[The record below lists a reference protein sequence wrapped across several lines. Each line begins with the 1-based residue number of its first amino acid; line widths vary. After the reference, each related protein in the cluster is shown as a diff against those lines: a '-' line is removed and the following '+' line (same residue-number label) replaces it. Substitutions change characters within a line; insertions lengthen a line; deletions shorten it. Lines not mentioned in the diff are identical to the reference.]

1 MRPTWRRLGDQ
12 AHECNDG
19 TQLQVDKPAMLQMS
33 LSEAKASLEILQKQE
48 AASLNLQNL
57 RLWMRRNCIRSSILG
72 NIQVL
77 QSFRE
82 SEAAFYL

>member
-1 MRPTWRRLGDQ
+1 
-12 AHECNDG
+12 
-19 TQLQVDKPAMLQMS
+19 MLQMS
-33 LSEAKASLEILQKQE
+33 LSEAKASLEILQKQD

-57 RLWMRRNCIRSSILG
+57 RSWARRNCMRSGVLG

-82 SEAAFYL
+82 GEAAFYL